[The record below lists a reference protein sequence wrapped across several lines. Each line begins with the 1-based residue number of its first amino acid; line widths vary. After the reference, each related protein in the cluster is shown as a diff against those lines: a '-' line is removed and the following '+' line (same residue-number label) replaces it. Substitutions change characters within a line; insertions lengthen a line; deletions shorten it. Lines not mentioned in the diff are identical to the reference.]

1 MIRGLILTLVLVLL
15 VLQFLASLFET
26 ALYAGEKIYFDH
38 NDLLYTRGWLYYFKW
53 VVKPL
58 SAALALGLVLPT
70 LCSCCC
76 GGPDRRFGTGG
87 KAFPSMLAFFS
98 VVLTA
103 LWAVI
108 VGFQLRN
115 DEHTTVST
123 LFNNTVS
130 SGVFVYPLGDG
141 FSLKN
146 NCDAP
151 PFPQID
157 HGKTACRLLKAESGM
172 AIACLG
178 LWALTFLM
186 SVFLFCTV
194 RRGNKIKPVVV

>member
-1 MIRGLILTLVLVLL
+1 MIRGFLLTLVLLL
-15 VLQFLASLFET
+15 LALQFLASLFET

-58 SAALALGLVLPT
+58 SGVLALGLVLPT
-70 LCSCCC
+70 LCACCC

-87 KAFPSMLAFFS
+87 KGFPSVLAFFS
-98 VVLTA
+98 VVLTG

-115 DEHTTVST
+115 NEHTTVST
-123 LFNNTVS
+123 LVSNTVS

-146 NCDAP
+146 DCDAA

-172 AIACLG
+172 AIGCLG

-186 SVFLFCTV
+186 SLFLLCNA
-194 RRGNKIKPVVV
+194 RRTSKIKPIAV